1 MALLL
6 EILPIL
12 WAFAKHR
19 FARVISG
26 ILHWGTHVAIAFGQ
40 PLQFYAHLQNLGYL
54 EHSLNY
60 PLVAL
65 HLLNNSISR
74 VIWNIRFTGI
84 AFGHPSHFMRIC

>member
-6 EILPIL
+6 DILPIL

-26 ILHWGTHVAIAFGQ
+26 ILHWGTHVAIDFGQ
-40 PLQFYAHLQNLGYL
+40 PLQFYAHLQNSGYL

-60 PLVAL
+60 P
-65 HLLNNSISR
+65 LNNSISR
-74 VIWNIRFTGI
+74 VIWNIHFSRI